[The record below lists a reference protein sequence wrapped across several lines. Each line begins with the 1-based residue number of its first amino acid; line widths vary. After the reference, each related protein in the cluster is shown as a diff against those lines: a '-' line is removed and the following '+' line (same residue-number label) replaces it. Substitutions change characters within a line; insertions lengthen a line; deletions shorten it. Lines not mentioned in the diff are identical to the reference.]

1 MKEDCCT
8 GLKTP
13 EGKKYESIRIEEANN
28 SCGLCERFAE
38 KQLQNKVPYAII
50 SCEGACLR
58 GEVSRRVANNI
69 CFSEIP
75 EITSRI
81 CLGGAFTK
89 KTGQR
94 KLVKNA
100 ERVIVLEGC
109 GINCASRMMEGV
121 IDDLNPEVVH
131 VHEQYD
137 FNTKLFGINDATEHE
152 FKMFAKQATD
162 NIMKKIKVSI
172 PSIECI

>member
-1 MKEDCCT
+1 MKNDCCT
-8 GLKTP
+8 GLSTHK
-13 EGKKYESIRIEEANN
+13 EKRYEAVKIEKVNN
-28 SCGLCERFAE
+28 SCGLCEEFAE
-38 KQLQNKVPYAII
+38 KQLKNKIPYAII

-75 EITSRI
+75 EMTSRI

-89 KTGQR
+89 NTGQR
-94 KLVKNA
+94 NLVKRA
-100 ERVIVLEGC
+100 KRVLVLEGC
-109 GINCASRMMEGV
+109 ALNCASRMMKGV
-121 IDDLNPEVVH
+121 IDDLDPEIIH

-137 FNTKLFGINDATEHE
+137 FNTKLFGVNEASENE
-152 FKMFAKQATD
+152 FRMFAKQATD

-172 PSIECI
+172 HPDEKS